1 MPKPWGQPMLSI
13 RLPADDLRRLKYLA
27 RERNTTVTEIVRA
40 LIVEHLEASGVKPA
54 RQELLGQTRIDV

>member
-1 MPKPWGQPMLSI
+1 MSI